1 MVIMKL
7 EDAHARKPLPLKW
20 KEIVARDPTG
30 QELPM
35 EKDWLAKQLETRTEF
50 SVDEIEQ
57 CGLPDEIPTDS
68 FIRTPDGKSVCVCV
82 YVRVNVCH
90 GVSKREYL
98 CVCVYVCV

>member
-1 MVIMKL
+1 
-7 EDAHARKPLPLKW
+7 
-20 KEIVARDPTG
+20 
-30 QELPM
+30 M

-82 YVRVNVCH
+82 YVRVNVCESKREYLCVCVYVRVNVCH